1 MKKYVRVRS
10 DSIDKVHLLAMQI
23 AEINTAINLYLTCNF
38 KSSVVII
45 NLFVIFKIAQKD
57 SEMVKQIMGR
67 SVLEGG
73 LIYAMGQ
80 KLEEIQKEIQLVS
93 GGEKRKKKK
102 LNKKNNVRF

>member
-1 MKKYVRVRS
+1 MC
-10 DSIDKVHLLAMQI
+10 D
-23 AEINTAINLYLTCNF
+23 LYL
-38 KSSVVII
+38 
-45 NLFVIFKIAQKD
+45 AQKD

-80 KLEEIQKEIQLVS
+80 KLEEIQKEIQLAND
-93 GGEKRKKKK
+93 GEKRKKKKK